1 MKVKDTH
8 IDLLVVFTA
17 IYVGA
22 EIKAAVQSG
31 ALTSLLWILLPA
43 AAVSLRKYVTAKR
56 VEALRILGALSV
68 SVSAM
73 SVVFDAFDAAPNEE
87 KSPLLLEILMD
98 EAKDAAAELAAL
110 HKHCATFIFTLTENE
125 QQTAVIAAQ
134 QLNRLKGTR

>member
-73 SVVFDAFDAAPNEE
+73 SVVFDAFDAAPQRRKVSFASGDSDGRSERCR
-87 KSPLLLEILMD
+87 SR
-98 EAKDAAAELAAL
+98 AGSFA
-110 HKHCATFIFTLTENE
+110 
-125 QQTAVIAAQ
+125 
-134 QLNRLKGTR
+134 

>member
-8 IDLLVVFTA
+8 LDLLVVFTA
-17 IYVGA
+17 VYVGA

-31 ALTSLLWILLPA
+31 ALNSLLWILLPA
-43 AAVSLRKYVTAKR
+43 AAVSLRQYVTAKR
-56 VEALRILGALSV
+56 VDAIRMLGALSV

-73 SVVFDAFDAAPNEE
+73 SVVFDAFDATPNEE

-110 HKHCATFIFTLTENE
+110 QKHCNTFIFTLTENE
-125 QQTAVIAAQ
+125 YPTLVTAAQ
-134 QLNRLKGTR
+134 QLNRLRGTQ